1 MNFTPPTPKQARVLW
16 MSMTALAVCVLV
28 ALGFVILLGVGA
40 LLNRLS
46 SILLPLAM
54 AGILAYLLDPLVAF
68 FERRGIPRSRA
79 IWLVFFLACGC
90 VLIVL
95 AGILPVLIVEIGELI
110 RTLPDN
116 AVTLRK
122 TLSNWMAQSHLGG
135 KARQV
140 WESQF
145 AETAQTW
152 LAKAAPFVSEWLIS
166 RLMLVASWAG
176 LIVGLAL
183 VPVYLFYFL
192 LEKEGITRHW
202 TDYLPIRDSWIK
214 EEVVFVLSA
223 INDCLIVFFRGQILV
238 ALCDGALLTIC
249 FFSIGLNY
257 AVLLGMVA
265 GFLSVVPYLGI
276 TISII
281 PAVGLAIIQFGD
293 WLHPVL
299 VLVIFAA
306 VQTLEGL
313 VISPRIM
320 GNRVGLH
327 PLTIIVAVM
336 VGTTLLGGILGGVL
350 AIPLTAALRVLM
362 FRYVWK
368 KRA

>member
-1 MNFTPPTPKQARVLW
+1 MSFTPPTAKQARVLW
-16 MSMTALAVCVLV
+16 MSLTALGVCVLA
-28 ALGFVILLGVGA
+28 ALGFLLVLGFGA

-54 AGILAYLLDPLVAF
+54 AGILAYLLDPVVTVL
-68 FERRGIPRSRA
+68 EHRGIPRSRA

-95 AGILPVLIVEIGELI
+95 AEILPVLIVEIGELI

-116 AVTLRK
+116 AAALRT
-122 TLSNWMAQSHLGG
+122 TLSDWMAKSHLGM
-135 KARQV
+135 KAREV

-145 AETAQTW
+145 AGTAQAW
-152 LAKAAPFVSEWLIS
+152 LAKAAPVVSEWMIG

-183 VPVYLFYFL
+183 VPVYLYYFL
-192 LEKEGITRHW
+192 LEKDGISRHW
-202 TDYLPIRDSWIK
+202 MDYLPIRDSWIK

-238 ALCDGALLTIC
+238 ALCDGALLTVC

-265 GFLSVVPYLGI
+265 GLLSIVPYLGI
-276 TISII
+276 TISIV
-281 PAVGLAIIQFGD
+281 PAVGLAVIQFHD

-299 VLVIFAA
+299 VLATFAT

-327 PLTIIVAVM
+327 PLSIIIAVM
-336 VGTTLLGGILGGVL
+336 VGPTLLGGILGGVL

-368 KRA
+368 KRG

>member
-1 MNFTPPTPKQARVLW
+1 MSFPSPTPKQARVLW
-16 MSMTALAVCVLV
+16 LSISALAVCVLV
-28 ALGFVILLGVGA
+28 ALGLVLFLGIGA

-54 AGILAYLLDPLVAF
+54 AGILSYLLDPVVDFL
-68 FERRGIPRSRA
+68 ERRKIPRSRA

-116 AVTLRK
+116 AATLRK
-122 TLSNWMAQSHLGG
+122 TLSEWMAQSHLGA

-145 AETAQTW
+145 AETAQGW
-152 LAKAAPFVSEWLIS
+152 LAKAAPVVSEWMIS

-183 VPVYLFYFL
+183 VPVYLYYFL
-192 LEKEGITRHW
+192 LEKEGISRHW
-202 TDYLPIRDSWIK
+202 MDYLPIRDSWIK
-214 EEVVFVLSA
+214 EEVVFVLNA

-249 FFSIGLNY
+249 FFALGLNY

-265 GFLSVVPYLGI
+265 GFLSVVPYLGVA
-276 TISII
+276 ISLI
-281 PAVGLAIIQFGD
+281 PAIGLAIVQFGD
-293 WLHPVL
+293 WYHPVV
-299 VLVIFAA
+299 VLAIFAM

-327 PLTIIVAVM
+327 PLTIIIAVM

-362 FRYVWK
+362 LRYVWI
-368 KRA
+368 KRG